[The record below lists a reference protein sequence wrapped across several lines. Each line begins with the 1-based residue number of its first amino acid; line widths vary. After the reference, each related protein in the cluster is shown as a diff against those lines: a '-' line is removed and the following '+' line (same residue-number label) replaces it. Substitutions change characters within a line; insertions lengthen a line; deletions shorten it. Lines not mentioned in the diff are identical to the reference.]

1 METQYYSHL
10 CLCGCGGQIKIRK
23 SHKYDGMPQYING
36 HNETNGNKIH
46 GGYGTILHH
55 IWLGIKCRCNNPKH
69 KSYKDYGGRGITICP
84 EWTNDYTKFRDWA
97 LSNGYQEG
105 LEIDREDNDGNYEPK
120 NCRWVTHKEN
130 CNNRRGKKL
139 YLEKVNEIRKLY
151 ATGNYTQK
159 ELAEKFNVSQTLISQ
174 IILNKIWIKK

>member
-97 LSNGYQEG
+97 LSNNYAEG
-105 LEIDREDNDGNYEPK
+105 LQINRIENDANYEPN
-120 NCRWVTHKEN
+120 NCNWVTSAEN
-130 CNNRRGKKL
+130 CQNRKTTKL
-139 YLEKVNEIRKLY
+139 NTAKVKEIRIKYNSGYYSQNKL
-151 ATGNYTQK
+151 AK
-159 ELAEKFNVSQTLISQ
+159 EYDISQTTVFQ
-174 IILNKIWIKK
+174 IVNFKTWKI